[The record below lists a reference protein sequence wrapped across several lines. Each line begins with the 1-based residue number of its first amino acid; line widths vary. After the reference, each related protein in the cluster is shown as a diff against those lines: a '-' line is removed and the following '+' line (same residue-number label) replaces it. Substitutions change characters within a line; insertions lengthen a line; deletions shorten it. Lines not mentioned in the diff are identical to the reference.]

1 MSDRSDRRSV
11 VTSSIHSVQDLLF
24 LLLADGLT
32 FKDMPTQTTDGATL
46 FFTDQG
52 SGPSLVLTHGFPLD
66 SRMWNAQAAELSNRY
81 RVICPDLRGFGQ
93 SKSESPFTIE
103 SLADDL
109 HALLTKIE
117 AVPTVL
123 AGLSMG
129 GYVALAY
136 ARKYGNDL
144 RGLIL
149 VDTKADADT
158 GEGKANRDKMVA
170 QVRESGS
177 KAIADAMLPRLVAPD
192 VPRTRPQLAKELRSM
207 MESCPPKTIE
217 HALLAMRD
225 RPDQTASLGSVSVP
239 TLIIVGDTDA
249 ITPPSVAQSMH
260 DRIPA
265 SQLAIIRGAGH
276 MTPMEQP
283 AQVNQAIRQFMETV
297 GGCFVSAPGNH

>member
-1 MSDRSDRRSV
+1 
-11 VTSSIHSVQDLLF
+11 
-24 LLLADGLT
+24 
-32 FKDMPTQTTDGATL
+32 MPTQTIDGTTL

-52 SGPSLVLTHGFPLD
+52 DGASAALKTGPSLAMAHGFPLD
-66 SRMWNAQAAELSNRY
+66 SRMWNAQAAELSDRY
-81 RVICPDLRGFGQ
+81 RIICPDLHGFGQ
-93 SKSESPFTIE
+93 SDSESPFSIE

-109 HALLTKIE
+109 HKLLASIN

-123 AGLSMG
+123 VGLSMG

-136 ARKYGNDL
+136 ARKYARDL

-149 VDTKADADT
+149 VDTRADADT
-158 GEGKANRDKMVA
+158 AEGKANRDKMVA

-192 VPRTRPQLAKELRSM
+192 VPRTRPQLAKELRAM

-225 RPDQTASLGSVSVP
+225 RPDQTASLGAIEVP
-239 TLIIVGDTDA
+239 TLVIVGDADA
-249 ITPPSVAQSMH
+249 ITPPAVARSMH
-260 DRIPA
+260 DKIA
-265 SQLAIIRGAGH
+265 GSQLAIIRGAGH

-297 GGCFVSAPGNH
+297 G